1 MFDCKNRTFVLDLSM
16 RFIRAE
22 STHDRVVVSRAY
34 MVSKQLDTNG
44 REVAPVSDYEIIMI
58 MLGILVL
65 PFTACSFLLAL
76 LNFLDKRNSKRK

>member
-1 MFDCKNRTFVLDLSM
+1 
-16 RFIRAE
+16 
-22 STHDRVVVSRAY
+22 
-34 MVSKQLDTNG
+34 MVSEKLDTNG

-58 MLGILVL
+58 MLCILVL

>member
-1 MFDCKNRTFVLDLSM
+1 MRFNRT
-16 RFIRAE
+16 E

-34 MVSKQLDTNG
+34 MVSEQLDTNG

>member
-1 MFDCKNRTFVLDLSM
+1 M

-22 STHDRVVVSRAY
+22 SPHDRVVVPRAY